1 MDRVLTPSNILL
13 FPYIELKTSTIG
25 YPSCHTEVKI
35 IDENGQVVPV
45 GVPGELCIRGYANM
59 LGYWNDKEKVKEVT
73 QKKSKEIAEFIS
85 TNFPNFDY
93 LVIVY
98 QGHLQNDE
106 YRGCVKCP
114 DIIINE

>member
-1 MDRVLTPSNILL
+1 MPEINTSCSKCNLHEKNLKVLDGSRVLTPSNILL

-59 LGYWNDKEKVKEVT
+59 LGYWNDQEKTEELI
-73 QKKSKEIAEFIS
+73 SKDRWLHS
-85 TNFPNFDY
+85 
-93 LVIVY
+93 
-98 QGHLQNDE
+98 G
-106 YRGCVKCP
+106 
-114 DIIINE
+114 